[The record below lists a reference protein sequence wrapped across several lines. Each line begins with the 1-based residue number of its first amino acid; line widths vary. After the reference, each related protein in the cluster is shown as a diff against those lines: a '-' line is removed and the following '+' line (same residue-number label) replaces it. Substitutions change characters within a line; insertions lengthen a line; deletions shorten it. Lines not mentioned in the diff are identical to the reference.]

1 MLCVAYVCMQGMVQ
15 AAAYINK
22 KIKDEQLLAPAF
34 NSDPVPTIYYKSVI
48 CLLIAR
54 FLRRKQP
61 ARHCYFPT
69 IMDGIKFA
77 VCPFVCMYDC
87 LSVCTDR
94 ISYET
99 AERIGL
105 KMCTGSEVCPGLCRF

>member
-77 VCPFVCMYDC
+77 VCPFVCLFVC
-87 LSVCTDR
+87 LSVCPDC
-94 ISYET
+94 ISSET
-99 AERIGL
+99 NERIWL
-105 KMCTGSEVCPGLCRF
+105 NMCTGSEVCPGLCRF